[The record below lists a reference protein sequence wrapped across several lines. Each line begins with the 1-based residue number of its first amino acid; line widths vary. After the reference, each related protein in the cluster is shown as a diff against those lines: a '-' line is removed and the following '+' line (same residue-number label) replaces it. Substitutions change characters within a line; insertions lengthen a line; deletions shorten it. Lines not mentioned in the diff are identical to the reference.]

1 MDNNQMDK
9 FLRFEKKWITFLEKK
24 WIQKKPMVPVPVT
37 GSTGSNFGFTLVF
50 GFYNRLYWING
61 EKIKRKRLNKVRT

>member
-1 MDNNQMDK
+1 MDN
-9 FLRFEKKWITFLEKK
+9 FFEKKMDT
-24 WIQKKPMVPVPVT
+24 KKPMVPVPVT

-61 EKIKRKRLNKVRT
+61 EKIKIKRLNKVRT

>member
-9 FLRFEKKWITFLEKK
+9 FLRFEKKWITFLKK
-24 WIQKKPMVPVPVT
+24 KMDTKKPMVPVPVT